1 MEDVPPGHT
10 MERRLFGTDGVRG
23 TANIEPV
30 TAETAMKL
38 GRAAAYLFKK
48 HKAGHHRFVIGKDTR
63 LSGYMIESALTAGIC
78 SMGVDVLLV
87 GPMPTPA
94 IAFLTKS
101 LRADAGVVISAS
113 HNPFEDNGIKFFS
126 HDGLKLPDEI
136 ERNIEELIV
145 SGALD
150 RERPTARDIG
160 KAFRVD
166 DADGRY
172 IEFAKNTLP
181 KGMQFDGLK
190 IVVDTANG
198 AAYKVT
204 PMVLRELGAEV
215 ITLADRPNGT
225 NINQHCGALH
235 PEGLQKA
242 VLTHHADLG
251 IAHDGDADRVVF
263 CDGHGKVVHGDQIL
277 ALCAQ
282 ELERLG
288 RLSGHT
294 VVATVMSNLGLE
306 LALRQAGISLVRTAV
321 GDRYVLER
329 MLKDGFV
336 FGGEQSGHVI
346 FLDYNTTGDGLITAL
361 QVLAIM
367 ERTGKRLSD
376 LVSCMT
382 VLPQVLVNVRV
393 VDRRNLETIPG
404 YAATLS
410 GLERR
415 LGPQG
420 RILVR
425 YSGTEPLVRV
435 MVEGE
440 DFGVISGVAEELAD
454 TLRTAVGAGSKAVGE

>member
-1 MEDVPPGHT
+1 MTPIVSRLGV
-10 MERRLFGTDGVRG
+10 ERRLFGTDGVRG
-23 TANIEPV
+23 TANVEPV

-48 HKAGHHRFVIGKDTR
+48 HRTGHHRFVIGKDTR
-63 LSGYMIESALTAGIC
+63 LSGYMLESALTAGIC

-126 HDGLKLPDEI
+126 HDGFKLPDSVEHD
-136 ERNIEELIV
+136 IEELIF
-145 SGALD
+145 SGAID
-150 RERPTARDIG
+150 HERPTAREIG

-172 IEFAKNTLP
+172 IEFVKNTLP
-181 KGMQFDGLK
+181 KGMQFDGMK

-204 PMVLRELGAEV
+204 PTVLRELGAEV
-215 ITLADRPNGT
+215 ITIGDRPNGT
-225 NINQHCGALH
+225 NINQHCGALY

-242 VLTHHADLG
+242 VATHRADIG

-263 CDGHGKVVHGDQIL
+263 CDDQGKVVHGDQIL
-277 ALCAQ
+277 ALCAL
-282 ELERLG
+282 ELERSG
-288 RLSGHT
+288 RLATHSM
-294 VVATVMSNLGLE
+294 VATVMSNLGLE
-306 LALRQAGISLVRTAV
+306 LTLRHAGISLARTAV

-329 MLKDGFV
+329 MIKDGCV

-346 FLDYNTTGDGLITAL
+346 FLDFNTTGDGLITAL

-367 ERTGKRLSD
+367 ERTGKRLAELSA
-376 LVSCMT
+376 CMT
-382 VLPQVLVNVRV
+382 VFPQVLVNVRV
-393 VDRRNLETIPG
+393 AERRELADIPG
-404 YAATLS
+404 YAKIVS
-410 GLERR
+410 DLERR

-420 RILVR
+420 RIFVR
-425 YSGTEPLVRV
+425 YSGTEPLLRV

-440 DFGVISGVAEELAD
+440 DFHVISRVAEELAE
-454 TLRTAVGAGSKAVGE
+454 TLRSAVGAGPSMDT